1 MQSKREQRRRML
13 VCLITLGRPQLVHQ
27 TLLSARQ
34 TLLCDVLRRIR
45 ISHQSQTKAANT
57 SHRVTEAH
65 STYTSSHSQ
74 QCVMRATLLFALLA
88 CARAYQL
95 PRSRRSLVVPPR
107 RYDLQPRSA
116 PDEATTDEADAADEA
131 PAAPSKPARYDASKL
146 VDSSGPGFNQFDP
159 VLTATRGLSRRFGLA
174 GGLAIFGILLVVEG
188 GEIIKAVGTQEP
200 VAGSTEEVTLPSGL
214 KYTESLI
221 GRAGDAVSLPGSV
234 IGLAIRVSIGDKVI
248 FDSTGGKGVAFK
260 LGQRPFQNVLCEG
273 VEQGIKGMKTGGK
286 RRLLVPKA
294 LAPPGV
300 DVPDG
305 VSLVYDVEVKEV
317 LPGYF

>member
-1 MQSKREQRRRML
+1 
-13 VCLITLGRPQLVHQ
+13 
-27 TLLSARQ
+27 
-34 TLLCDVLRRIR
+34 
-45 ISHQSQTKAANT
+45 
-57 SHRVTEAH
+57 
-65 STYTSSHSQ
+65 
-74 QCVMRATLLFALLA
+74 MRATLLFALLA
-88 CARAYQL
+88 YTRAYQL

-116 PDEATTDEADAADEA
+116 PDEATTEEDAAEEA
-131 PAAPSKPARYDASKL
+131 PAAPAPARPARYDVTKL
-146 VDSSGPGFNQFDP
+146 VDSSEGPGFNQFDP

-188 GEIIKAVGTQEP
+188 DEIIKALGTQEP
-200 VAGSTEEVTLPSGL
+200 VAGANEVVTLPSGL
-214 KYTESLI
+214 KYTESLV

-248 FDSTGGKGVAFK
+248 FDSTADAKPVAFK

>member
-1 MQSKREQRRRML
+1 MRLAL
-13 VCLITLGRPQLVHQ
+13 VI
-27 TLLSARQ
+27 
-34 TLLCDVLRRIR
+34 
-45 ISHQSQTKAANT
+45 AA
-57 SHRVTEAH
+57 
-65 STYTSSHSQ
+65 
-74 QCVMRATLLFALLA
+74 CG
-88 CARAYQL
+88 AYQL
-95 PRSRRSLVVPPR
+95 PRPRVVPVR
-107 RYDLQPRSA
+107 RYFEQRST
-116 PDEATTDEADAADEA
+116 PDDEAPADEA
-131 PAAPSKPARYDASKL
+131 PAPPSRPARYDASKL

-200 VAGSTEEVTLPSGL
+200 VAGSMEEVTLPSGL

-221 GRAGDAVSLPGSV
+221 GRAGDAISLPGAV

-248 FDSTGGKGVAFK
+248 FDSTEGKGVAFK

-273 VEQGIKGMKTGGK
+273 VEQGIKGMRTGGK
-286 RRLLVPKA
+286 RRLLVPKN

-305 VSLVYDVEVKEV
+305 VALVYDVEVKEV

>member
-1 MQSKREQRRRML
+1 
-13 VCLITLGRPQLVHQ
+13 
-27 TLLSARQ
+27 
-34 TLLCDVLRRIR
+34 
-45 ISHQSQTKAANT
+45 
-57 SHRVTEAH
+57 
-65 STYTSSHSQ
+65 
-74 QCVMRATLLFALLA
+74 MRATLLFALLA

-107 RYDLQPRSA
+107 RYDRPPRSA
-116 PDEATTDEADAADEA
+116 PDDEA
-131 PAAPSKPARYDASKL
+131 PTDEVEAPATPSKPARYDASKL

-188 GEIIKAVGTQEP
+188 GEIVKALGTQEP
-200 VAGSTEEVTLPSGL
+200 VVGSNEVVTLPSGL
-214 KYTESLI
+214 KYTESLV
-221 GRAGDAVSLPGSV
+221 GRAGDAISLPGAV

-248 FDSTGGKGVAFK
+248 FDSTDGKGVAFK

-273 VEQGIKGMKTGGK
+273 VEQGIKGMRTGGK
-286 RRLLVPKA
+286 RRLLVPKS

-305 VSLVYDVEVKEV
+305 VALVYDVEVKEV

>member
-1 MQSKREQRRRML
+1 
-13 VCLITLGRPQLVHQ
+13 
-27 TLLSARQ
+27 
-34 TLLCDVLRRIR
+34 
-45 ISHQSQTKAANT
+45 
-57 SHRVTEAH
+57 
-65 STYTSSHSQ
+65 
-74 QCVMRATLLFALLA
+74 MRATLLFALLA
-88 CARAYQL
+88 CTRAYQL

-116 PDEATTDEADAADEA
+116 PDEATTDEADAVDEA
-131 PAAPSKPARYDASKL
+131 PAAPSRPARYDVSKL
-146 VDSSGPGFNQFDP
+146 VDSSEGPGFNQFDP

-188 GEIIKAVGTQEP
+188 DEIIKALGTQEP
-200 VAGSTEEVTLPSGL
+200 VAGSGEVVTLPSGL
-214 KYTESLI
+214 KYTESLV
-221 GRAGDAVSLPGSV
+221 GRAGDAGSLPGSV

-248 FDSTGGKGVAFK
+248 FDSTEGKGVAFK

-286 RRLLVPKA
+286 RRLLVPKN

-305 VSLVYDVEVKEV
+305 VALTYDVEVKEV

>member
-1 MQSKREQRRRML
+1 
-13 VCLITLGRPQLVHQ
+13 
-27 TLLSARQ
+27 
-34 TLLCDVLRRIR
+34 
-45 ISHQSQTKAANT
+45 
-57 SHRVTEAH
+57 
-65 STYTSSHSQ
+65 
-74 QCVMRATLLFALLA
+74 MRATLLFALFA
-88 CARAYQL
+88 CTRAYQL

-116 PDEATTDEADAADEA
+116 PDEATTDEADAVEEA
-131 PAAPSKPARYDASKL
+131 PAAPAPARPARYDVTKL
-146 VDSSGPGFNQFDP
+146 VDSSEGPGFNQFDP

-188 GEIIKAVGTQEP
+188 DEIIKALGTQEP
-200 VAGSTEEVTLPSGL
+200 VAGANEVVTLPSGL
-214 KYTESLI
+214 KYTESLV

-248 FDSTGGKGVAFK
+248 FDSTADAKPVAFK

-273 VEQGIKGMKTGGK
+273 VEQGIKGMRTGGK
-286 RRLLVPKA
+286 RRLLVPKS

-305 VSLVYDVEVKEV
+305 VALVYDVEVKEV

>member
-1 MQSKREQRRRML
+1 
-13 VCLITLGRPQLVHQ
+13 
-27 TLLSARQ
+27 
-34 TLLCDVLRRIR
+34 
-45 ISHQSQTKAANT
+45 
-57 SHRVTEAH
+57 
-65 STYTSSHSQ
+65 
-74 QCVMRATLLFALLA
+74 MRATLLFALLA
-88 CARAYQL
+88 CTRAYQL
-95 PRSRRSLVVPPR
+95 PRSRRALVVPQR
-107 RYDLQPRSA
+107 RYDLQPRST
-116 PDEATTDEADAADEA
+116 PDEATTDEADAVEEA
-131 PAAPSKPARYDASKL
+131 PAAPAPARPARYDVTKL
-146 VDSSGPGFNQFDP
+146 VDSSEGPGFNQFDP

-188 GEIIKAVGTQEP
+188 DEIIKALGTQEP
-200 VAGSTEEVTLPSGL
+200 VAGSGEVVTLPSGL
-214 KYTESLI
+214 KYTESLV
-221 GRAGDAVSLPGSV
+221 GRAGDAVSLPDSV

-248 FDSTGGKGVAFK
+248 FDSTEGKGVAFK

-286 RRLLVPKA
+286 RRLLVPKN

>member
-1 MQSKREQRRRML
+1 ML
-13 VCLITLGRPQLVHQ
+13 YRP
-27 TLLSARQ
+27 SY
-34 TLLCDVLRRIR
+34 
-45 ISHQSQTKAANT
+45 SESQTHDSSIHPPAHCCAPHDPIMRLALVIAAC
-57 SHRVTEAH
+57 S
-65 STYTSSHSQ
+65 
-74 QCVMRATLLFALLA
+74 
-88 CARAYQL
+88 AYQL
-95 PRSRRSLVVPPR
+95 PRSRVVPVR
-107 RYDLQPRSA
+107 RYFEQRST
-116 PDEATTDEADAADEA
+116 PDDEAPADEA
-131 PAAPSKPARYDASKL
+131 PAAPSRPARYDASKL

-188 GEIIKAVGTQEP
+188 GEIVKALGTQEP
-200 VAGSTEEVTLPSGL
+200 VAGSMEEVTLPSGL

-234 IGLAIRVSIGDKVI
+234 IGLAIKVSIGDKVI
-248 FDSTGGKGVAFK
+248 FDSTEGKGVAFK

-273 VEQGIKGMKTGGK
+273 VEQGIKGMRTGGK
-286 RRLLVPKA
+286 RRLLVPKN

-305 VSLVYDVEVKEV
+305 VALVYDVEVKEV

>member
-1 MQSKREQRRRML
+1 
-13 VCLITLGRPQLVHQ
+13 
-27 TLLSARQ
+27 
-34 TLLCDVLRRIR
+34 
-45 ISHQSQTKAANT
+45 
-57 SHRVTEAH
+57 
-65 STYTSSHSQ
+65 
-74 QCVMRATLLFALLA
+74 MRATLLFALLA
-88 CARAYQL
+88 CTRAYQL
-95 PRSRRSLVVPPR
+95 PRSRRALVVPQR
-107 RYDLQPRSA
+107 RYDLQPRST
-116 PDEATTDEADAADEA
+116 PDDEAPTDTVEEA
-131 PAAPSKPARYDASKL
+131 PAAPAPARPARYDVTKL
-146 VDSSGPGFNQFDP
+146 VDSSEGPGFNQFDP

-188 GEIIKAVGTQEP
+188 DEIIKALGTQEP
-200 VAGSTEEVTLPSGL
+200 VAGANEVVTLPSGL
-214 KYTESLI
+214 KYTESLV

-248 FDSTGGKGVAFK
+248 FDSTADAKPVAFK

>member
-1 MQSKREQRRRML
+1 
-13 VCLITLGRPQLVHQ
+13 
-27 TLLSARQ
+27 
-34 TLLCDVLRRIR
+34 
-45 ISHQSQTKAANT
+45 
-57 SHRVTEAH
+57 
-65 STYTSSHSQ
+65 
-74 QCVMRATLLFALLA
+74 MRATLLFALLA

-188 GEIIKAVGTQEP
+188 GEIVKALGTQEP
-200 VAGSTEEVTLPSGL
+200 VAGSMEEVTLPSGL

-234 IGLAIRVSIGDKVI
+234 IGLAIKVSIGDKVI
-248 FDSTGGKGVAFK
+248 FDSTQGKGVAFK

-273 VEQGIKGMKTGGK
+273 VEQGIKGMRTGGK
-286 RRLLVPKA
+286 RRLLVPKN

-305 VSLVYDVEVKEV
+305 VALVYDVEVKEV

>member
-1 MQSKREQRRRML
+1 
-13 VCLITLGRPQLVHQ
+13 
-27 TLLSARQ
+27 
-34 TLLCDVLRRIR
+34 
-45 ISHQSQTKAANT
+45 
-57 SHRVTEAH
+57 
-65 STYTSSHSQ
+65 
-74 QCVMRATLLFALLA
+74 MRATLLFALLA
-88 CARAYQL
+88 YTRAYQL

-107 RYDLQPRSA
+107 RYDLQPRST
-116 PDEATTDEADAADEA
+116 PDEATTEEDAVEEA
-131 PAAPSKPARYDASKL
+131 PAAPSRPARYDVTKL
-146 VDSSGPGFNQFDP
+146 VDSSEGPGFNQFDP

-188 GEIIKAVGTQEP
+188 DEIIKALGTQEP
-200 VAGSTEEVTLPSGL
+200 VAGANEVVTLPSGL
-214 KYTESLI
+214 KYTESLV

-234 IGLAIRVSIGDKVI
+234 IGLAIRVSIGDKII
-248 FDSTGGKGVAFK
+248 FDSDDKPVAFK

-286 RRLLVPKA
+286 RRLLVPKS

>member
-1 MQSKREQRRRML
+1 MRLAL
-13 VCLITLGRPQLVHQ
+13 VM
-27 TLLSARQ
+27 
-34 TLLCDVLRRIR
+34 
-45 ISHQSQTKAANT
+45 AAC
-57 SHRVTEAH
+57 S
-65 STYTSSHSQ
+65 
-74 QCVMRATLLFALLA
+74 
-88 CARAYQL
+88 AYQL
-95 PRSRRSLVVPPR
+95 PRSRVVPQR
-107 RYDLQPRSA
+107 RYFEQRSA
-116 PDEATTDEADAADEA
+116 PDDEA
-131 PAAPSKPARYDASKL
+131 PTDVEEKPATPSRPARYDASKL

-188 GEIIKAVGTQEP
+188 GEIVKALGTQEP
-200 VAGSTEEVTLPSGL
+200 VAGSNEVVTLPSGL

-248 FDSTGGKGVAFK
+248 FDSTADAKPVAFK

-273 VEQGIKGMKTGGK
+273 VEQGIKGMRTGGK
-286 RRLLVPKA
+286 RRLLVPKS

-305 VSLVYDVEVKEV
+305 VALVYDVEVKEV

>member
-1 MQSKREQRRRML
+1 
-13 VCLITLGRPQLVHQ
+13 
-27 TLLSARQ
+27 
-34 TLLCDVLRRIR
+34 
-45 ISHQSQTKAANT
+45 
-57 SHRVTEAH
+57 
-65 STYTSSHSQ
+65 
-74 QCVMRATLLFALLA
+74 MRATLLFALLA
-88 CARAYQL
+88 CTRAYQL

-273 VEQGIKGMKTGGK
+273 VEQGIKGMRTGRK
-286 RRLLVPKA
+286 RRLLVPKN

-305 VSLVYDVEVKEV
+305 VALVYDVEVKEV

>member
-1 MQSKREQRRRML
+1 M
-13 VCLITLGRPQLVHQ
+13 HQ

-74 QCVMRATLLFALLA
+74 QCLTIVMRATLLFALLA

-107 RYDLQPRSA
+107 RYDLQPRST
-116 PDEATTDEADAADEA
+116 PDEATTDEADAVDEA
-131 PAAPSKPARYDASKL
+131 PAAPAPARPARYDVTKL
-146 VDSSGPGFNQFDP
+146 VDSSEGPGFNQFDP

-188 GEIIKAVGTQEP
+188 DEIIKALGTQEP
-200 VAGSTEEVTLPSGL
+200 VRSRRPAALRCL
-214 KYTESLI
+214 HAI
-221 GRAGDAVSLPGSV
+221 DATRFHLTIKWVVSF
-234 IGLAIRVSIGDKVI
+234 R
-248 FDSTGGKGVAFK
+248 F
-260 LGQRPFQNVLCEG
+260 
-273 VEQGIKGMKTGGK
+273 
-286 RRLLVPKA
+286 
-294 LAPPGV
+294 
-300 DVPDG
+300 
-305 VSLVYDVEVKEV
+305 
-317 LPGYF
+317 

>member
-1 MQSKREQRRRML
+1 MRLAQL
-13 VCLITLGRPQLVHQ
+13 GTLI
-27 TLLSARQ
+27 
-34 TLLCDVLRRIR
+34 
-45 ISHQSQTKAANT
+45 AA
-57 SHRVTEAH
+57 
-65 STYTSSHSQ
+65 SS
-74 QCVMRATLLFALLA
+74 
-88 CARAYQL
+88 AYQL
-95 PRSRRSLVVPPR
+95 PRTRRGLVVPQR
-107 RYDLQPRSA
+107 RYDFEQRST
-116 PDEATTDEADAADEA
+116 PETTEEPDAAEEA
-131 PAAPSKPARYDASKL
+131 PAAPARPARYDVTKL
-146 VDSSGPGFNQFDP
+146 VDSSEGPGFNQFDP

-188 GEIIKAVGTQEP
+188 DEIIKALGTQEP
-200 VAGSTEEVTLPSGL
+200 VAGANEVVTLPSGL
-214 KYTESLI
+214 KYTESLV

-248 FDSTGGKGVAFK
+248 FDSTADAKPVAFK

-273 VEQGIKGMKTGGK
+273 VEQGIKGMRTGGK

-305 VSLVYDVEVKEV
+305 VALVYDVEVKEV

>member
-1 MQSKREQRRRML
+1 
-13 VCLITLGRPQLVHQ
+13 
-27 TLLSARQ
+27 
-34 TLLCDVLRRIR
+34 
-45 ISHQSQTKAANT
+45 
-57 SHRVTEAH
+57 
-65 STYTSSHSQ
+65 
-74 QCVMRATLLFALLA
+74 MRATLLFALLA

-234 IGLAIRVSIGDKVI
+234 IGLAIKVSIGDKVI
-248 FDSTGGKGVAFK
+248 FDSTQGKGVAFK

-273 VEQGIKGMKTGGK
+273 VEQGIKGMRTGGK
-286 RRLLVPKA
+286 RRLLVPKN

-305 VSLVYDVEVKEV
+305 VALVYDVEVKEV

>member
-1 MQSKREQRRRML
+1 
-13 VCLITLGRPQLVHQ
+13 
-27 TLLSARQ
+27 
-34 TLLCDVLRRIR
+34 
-45 ISHQSQTKAANT
+45 
-57 SHRVTEAH
+57 
-65 STYTSSHSQ
+65 
-74 QCVMRATLLFALLA
+74 MRATLLFALLA
-88 CARAYQL
+88 CTRAYQL

-116 PDEATTDEADAADEA
+116 PDEATTEEDAAEEA
-131 PAAPSKPARYDASKL
+131 PAAPAPARPARYDVTKL
-146 VDSSGPGFNQFDP
+146 VDSSEGPGFNQFDP

-188 GEIIKAVGTQEP
+188 DEIIKALGTQEP
-200 VAGSTEEVTLPSGL
+200 VAGANEVVTLPSGL
-214 KYTESLI
+214 KYTESLV

-248 FDSTGGKGVAFK
+248 FDSTEGKGVAFK

-286 RRLLVPKA
+286 RRLLVPKN

-305 VSLVYDVEVKEV
+305 VALTYDVEVKEV

>member
-1 MQSKREQRRRML
+1 MRLAQLGL
-13 VCLITLGRPQLVHQ
+13 VI
-27 TLLSARQ
+27 
-34 TLLCDVLRRIR
+34 
-45 ISHQSQTKAANT
+45 AAC
-57 SHRVTEAH
+57 S
-65 STYTSSHSQ
+65 
-74 QCVMRATLLFALLA
+74 
-88 CARAYQL
+88 AYQL
-95 PRSRRSLVVPPR
+95 PRTRRSLVVPPR
-107 RYDLQPRSA
+107 RYDFEQRST
-116 PDEATTDEADAADEA
+116 PETTEEPDAAEEA
-131 PAAPSKPARYDASKL
+131 PAAPQRPARYDVTKL
-146 VDSSGPGFNQFDP
+146 VDSSEGPGFNQFDP

-188 GEIIKAVGTQEP
+188 DEIIKALGTQEP
-200 VAGSTEEVTLPSGL
+200 VAGSGDVVTLPSGL

-234 IGLAIRVSIGDKVI
+234 IGLAIRVSIGDKII
-248 FDSTGGKGVAFK
+248 FDSDDKPVAFK

-286 RRLLVPKA
+286 RRLLVPKS

>member
-1 MQSKREQRRRML
+1 MCIRLRLALVTPHCATSYDAYASAIKHRRRL
-13 VCLITLGRPQLVHQ
+13 NTLRTASKG
-27 TLLSARQ
+27 TF
-34 TLLCDVLRRIR
+34 
-45 ISHQSQTKAANT
+45 N
-57 SHRVTEAH
+57 
-65 STYTSSHSQ
+65 YTSSHSQ
-74 QCVMRATLLFALLA
+74 QCLTIAMRATLLFALSA
-88 CARAYQL
+88 CTRAYQL

-107 RYDLQPRSA
+107 RYDLQPRST

-131 PAAPSKPARYDASKL
+131 PAPPSRPARYDASKL

-188 GEIIKAVGTQEP
+188 GEIVKALGTQEP
-200 VAGSTEEVTLPSGL
+200 VAGSMEEVTLPSGL
-214 KYTESLI
+214 KYTESLV

-234 IGLAIRVSIGDKVI
+234 IGLAIRVSIGDKII
-248 FDSTGGKGVAFK
+248 FDSTEGKGVAFK

-273 VEQGIKGMKTGGK
+273 VEQGIKGMRTGGK
-286 RRLLVPKA
+286 RRLLVPKN

-305 VSLVYDVEVKEV
+305 VALVYDVEVKEV